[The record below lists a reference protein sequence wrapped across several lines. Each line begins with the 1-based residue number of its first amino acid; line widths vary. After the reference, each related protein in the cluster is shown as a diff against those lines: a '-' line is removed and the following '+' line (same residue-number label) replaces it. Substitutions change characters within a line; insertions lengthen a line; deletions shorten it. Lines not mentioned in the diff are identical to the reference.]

1 MKKYVLLL
9 LAIIQSFFVF
19 AQSEPETAKPSRG
32 TEIQRRCAIIDIE
45 GEKYENA
52 LVELKSNDPDYVFTD
67 KSHVNV
73 TVSIILPS
81 GEKKVV
87 YKKKFKDS
95 NLYIFRSGQIQ
106 VGQPNFDKIVIT
118 PSSTKKN
125 IYYGTINEKEGVYLE
140 RL

>member
-9 LAIIQSFFVF
+9 LAIIQSFFAF

-32 TEIQRRCAIIDIE
+32 VEIQRRCAILYIE
-45 GEKYENA
+45 GEKYENT
-52 LVELKSNDPDYVFTD
+52 LVELKSNDPDYFFTD

-73 TVSIILPS
+73 KVSIILPS
-81 GEKKVV
+81 GEKKVI

-106 VGQPNFDKIVIT
+106 VGKPNFDKIVIT
-118 PSSTKKN
+118 PSSTKKG
-125 IYYGTINEKEGVYLE
+125 IYYGTINEKEGVY
-140 RL
+140 

>member
-32 TEIQRRCAIIDIE
+32 IEIQRRCAIIDIE

-67 KSHVNV
+67 KKSHVNV

-81 GEKKVV
+81 GKKKVV

-106 VGQPNFDKIVIT
+106 VGQPNFNKIVIT

-125 IYYGTINEKEGVYLE
+125 IYYGTINEKEGVY
-140 RL
+140 

>member
-52 LVELKSNDPDYVFTD
+52 LVELKSNDPDYVY

-125 IYYGTINEKEGVYLE
+125 IYYGTINEKEGVY
-140 RL
+140 